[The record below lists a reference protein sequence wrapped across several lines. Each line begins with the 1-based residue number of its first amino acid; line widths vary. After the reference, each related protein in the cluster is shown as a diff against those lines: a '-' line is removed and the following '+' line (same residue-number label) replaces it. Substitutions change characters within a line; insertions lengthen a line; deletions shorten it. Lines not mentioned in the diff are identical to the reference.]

1 MEVVYL
7 EWFLVNSNKINNWNS
22 AENGWFQLIVSWVVA
37 ILCCHPLLKIGGFKM
52 KTCDYLNLI
61 SGSSRRYF
69 DSWSILHHFTP
80 KNGFKHEPIRNR
92 WWYSMTKSTLIAVL
106 AIFQVLEVFELT
118 FYQSNPHIWPI
129 FLLNYDLKWPLW
141 VKQMDSNES
150 RERSRGMVKSTS
162 RYITVAYLNM
172 GVQRKIVIFG
182 KVAQLWLGLNKRG
195 SLECEIWILEEKM
208 KIHNSIFTLWKQKF
222 IK

>member
-1 MEVVYL
+1 MSFYEAKCMEVVYL

-22 AENGWFQLIVSWVVA
+22 AENGWFQLIVLWVVA

-118 FYQSNPHIWPI
+118 FYQSNSHIWPI
-129 FLLNYDLKWPLW
+129 FLLKYDLKWPRE
-141 VKQMDSNES
+141 SNKWT
-150 RERSRGMVKSTS
+150 RMNHVN
-162 RYITVAYLNM
+162 VH
-172 GVQRKIVIFG
+172 VV
-182 KVAQLWLGLNKRG
+182 W
-195 SLECEIWILEEKM
+195 
-208 KIHNSIFTLWKQKF
+208 
-222 IK
+222 

>member
-1 MEVVYL
+1 MSFNEAKCMKVVYL

-22 AENGWFQLIVSWVVA
+22 AENGWFQLIVLWVVA
-37 ILCCHPLLKIGGFKM
+37 FLCCHPLLKIGGFKM

-106 AIFQVLEVFELT
+106 EIFQVLEVLFLDLLPIKSAYLT
-118 FYQSNPHIWPI
+118 YCI
-129 FLLNYDLKWPLW
+129 FLLDLTLNDAW
-141 VKQMDSNES
+141 SRCES
-150 RERSRGMVKSTS
+150 K
-162 RYITVAYLNM
+162 
-172 GVQRKIVIFG
+172 K
-182 KVAQLWLGLNKRG
+182 
-195 SLECEIWILEEKM
+195 
-208 KIHNSIFTLWKQKF
+208 
-222 IK
+222 

>member
-22 AENGWFQLIVSWVVA
+22 AENGWFQLIVLWVVA

-118 FYQSNPHIWPI
+118 FYQSNPHICPI
-129 FLLNYDLKWPLW
+129 FLLKYDLKWPLW
-141 VKQMDSNES
+141 VTKMDSNES